1 MSGARGVSAVLFE
14 VTAATVAAGLAIRA
28 LVAGPTWLGILY
40 PAVWIYL
47 PLAVLLGRRL
57 PLAPF
62 GFRIAA
68 WTRGGRWLVG
78 SLVFVL
84 LPFAAA
90 VAVWKSAAGGL
101 DLTLHRWAAGT
112 VVSHLLFAAV
122 PEELFFRGY
131 VQERLRS
138 SCGEWGSIL
147 LAALLFALAHL
158 LVEPGWLR
166 AAVFFPGLVM
176 GWLRERSGGLL
187 APALFHW
194 LSNLTAGL
202 LVL

>member
-1 MSGARGVSAVLFE
+1 LSRAGGGAAVLFE
-14 VTAATVAAGLAIRA
+14 VTAATVAAALAIRVLIA
-28 LVAGPTWLGILY
+28 KGAWLGFVY

-47 PLAVLLGRRL
+47 PLAVLLARRL
-57 PLAPF
+57 PLAPY

-68 WTRGGRWLVG
+68 WTRGGRWLLG
-78 SLVFVL
+78 SLLFVL

-90 VAVWKSAAGGL
+90 VAIWKSAAGDL
-101 DLTLHRWAAGT
+101 DLTLHRWTAGT
-112 VVSHLLFAAV
+112 VASHLLLAAV

-138 SCGEWGSIL
+138 SCGGWGSIL
-147 LAALLFALAHL
+147 VAALVFALAHL

-194 LSNLTAGL
+194 LSNLTADL
-202 LVL
+202 LVW